1 LQGVCDNGAFV
12 IPSLTLDDYSYIGPT
27 GSGDATDLCKCN
39 TVVYSLMS
47 ACDACQGANWFSWKT
62 WKVNCTTV
70 DPPQTYSNT
79 IPSGTR
85 VPEWAFIDVTKEGIW
100 DPILAHQ
107 LGNQVEISPG
117 EPATMTSLPTPTSSQ
132 TTVPGLSSSQAHF
145 LSSKLHPNNMGRK
158 TAAIVGGILSAIALV
173 AASVALLLWR
183 ARVKRR
189 RTTRA
194 ASVIIFGNQA
204 MPMQE
209 KVSRSQAE
217 PRDAVPDAI

>member
-1 LQGVCDNGAFV
+1 
-12 IPSLTLDDYSYIGPT
+12 
-27 GSGDATDLCKCN
+27 
-39 TVVYSLMS
+39 MS
-47 ACDACQGANWFSWKT
+47 ACDACQGADWFSWKT
-62 WKVNCTTV
+62 WKFNCTAI

-145 LSSKLHPNNMGRK
+145 LSSKLNPHNNTGRK
-158 TAAIVGGILSAIALV
+158 IAAIVGGILSAIALV

-183 ARVKRR
+183 ARIKRR

-194 ASVIIFGNQA
+194 ASVIIFANQA

-209 KVSRSQAE
+209 KVSRSQDE
-217 PRDAVPDAI
+217 PRDAVPEAI